1 MKKLTI
7 LALVGAAI
15 FLAAVPRLSAQI
27 ETSINFGVVTD
38 KSFSFNPFLWTG
50 GLTVDIFLGPNLSL
64 SPEGFIIVHNFD
76 FGGFFVAPAVLLNFQ
91 GQGFFIGAGLTK
103 WWMVGSDVGGSY
115 SSDVALKM
123 NLGFKFSNMK
133 LTMFAVTAFTEFL
146 KEPALGAT
154 FGFVW

>member
-7 LALVGAAI
+7 LALVGAALL
-15 FLAAVPRLSAQI
+15 LAAVPRLSAQT
-27 ETSINFGVVTD
+27 EVSLNFGVVTD

-50 GLTVDIFLGPNLSL
+50 GMTVDIFLGPNLSL

-91 GQGFFIGAGLTK
+91 GPGFFIGAGLTK
-103 WWMVGSDVGGSY
+103 WWLVGSDVGGSY

-123 NLGFKFSNMK
+123 NLGFKGSNFRF
-133 LTMFAVTAFTEFL
+133 TVFAVTPFTDFL
-146 KEPALGAT
+146 KEPVLGGT
-154 FGFVW
+154 FGFFW